1 MINWIIK
8 ITIISFILIILMH
21 HLYTFFMKNLTIP
34 KVKDLV
40 NKPQQHYDDLYN
52 SIKQQSIKP
61 SSSTILNATTN
72 SNTNSN
78 LNISNDNINMKNELK
93 NYLKEL
99 SEKNVNKN
107 LDINTNS
114 SINNNNNNNNNDL
127 MTNENLFSN
136 NNYSNF

>member
-8 ITIISFILIILMH
+8 ITIISFILIILIH
-21 HLYTFFMKNLTIP
+21 HLYIFFMKNLTIP

-52 SIKQQSIKP
+52 SIKQQSITP

-72 SNTNSN
+72 SNTKSN

-107 LDINTNS
+107 VDT
-114 SINNNNNNNNNDL
+114 NNNNNNNNDL